1 MGAKTESKSY
11 KTISEAIATKPSRIL
26 FVTDVTKEARA
37 ASEAGFTTAI
47 SVRPGNAVLTEK
59 EKSSLRT
66 ISTFDELLFDI
77 EESSSKKKAKTDS

>member
-1 MGAKTESKSY
+1 MIAMTVHFLFVGAWFFL
-11 KTISEAIATKPSRIL
+11 ISECFEFSPIGFFT
-26 FVTDVTKEARA
+26 EARA